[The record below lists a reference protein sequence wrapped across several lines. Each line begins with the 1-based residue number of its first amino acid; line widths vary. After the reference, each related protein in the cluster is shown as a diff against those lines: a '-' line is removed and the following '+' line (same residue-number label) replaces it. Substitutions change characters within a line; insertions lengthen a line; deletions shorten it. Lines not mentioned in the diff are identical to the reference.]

1 MKENKN
7 NDMKMKHVICGL
19 ALVLGA
25 GLIGCPEAMA
35 QKAKKQKNVKEETV
49 MTQEEKEKDTVSFL
63 LGYNL
68 GGQIA
73 QMPYEMSMESF
84 MEGFHKAV
92 KGEESGVSD
101 EDANR
106 ILSAWQTKM
115 QQEMQMRQQTENAR
129 MAAANKE
136 AGRKFLEENAKK
148 EGVQQTASGLQYKVN
163 VMGTGAK
170 PAATDKVKVHY
181 EGRLLSGE
189 KFDSSIDRGEPTS
202 FPLNA
207 VIKGWT
213 EGLQLMPVGSK
224 FTFYIPSE
232 LGYGD
237 RGVSSI
243 PAGSTLIF
251 EVELLEIN
259 PAE

>member
-1 MKENKN
+1 MKITKSLCAL
-7 NDMKMKHVICGL
+7 ML
-19 ALVLGA
+19 AA
-25 GLIGCPEAMA
+25 GIMGGTSAMA
-35 QKAKKQKNVKEETV
+35 QKTAKTKNVKEETT
-49 MTQEEKEKDTVSFL
+49 MTQQTKEKDTVSFL
-63 LGYNL
+63 LAYNL
-68 GGQIA
+68 GQQLS
-73 QMPYEMSMESF
+73 QMPYNINMESF
-84 MEGFHKAV
+84 VEGLQKALNNEPT
-92 KGEESGVSD
+92 GISEAET
-101 EDANR
+101 ER
-106 ILSAWQTKM
+106 IMTAWQTQM
-115 QQEMQMRQQTENAR
+115 QQEMQMRQQAENQKQSGT
-129 MAAANKE
+129 NKE
-136 AGRKFLEENAKK
+136 AGRKFMEENAKK
-148 EGVQQTASGLQYKVN
+148 EGVKQTASGLQYKVN
-163 VMGTGAK
+163 VMGKGAK

-181 EGRLLSGE
+181 EGRLITGE

-237 RGVSSI
+237 RAVSTI

>member
-1 MKENKN
+1 
-7 NDMKMKHVICGL
+7 
-19 ALVLGA
+19 
-25 GLIGCPEAMA
+25 MA
-35 QKAKKQKNVKEETV
+35 QDA
-49 MTQEEKEKDTVSFL
+49 KEKDTVSFL

-73 QMPYEMSMESF
+73 QMPYEVAIESF
-84 MEGFHKAV
+84 MEGFQKAV

-106 ILSAWQTKM
+106 ILSAWQNKM
-115 QQEMQMRQQTENAR
+115 QQEMQARQMEESLKE
-129 MAAANKE
+129 AAANKE
-136 AGRKFLEENAKK
+136 AGRKFMEENAKQ

-170 PAATDKVKVHY
+170 PAATDRVKVHY

-224 FTFYIPSE
+224 FTFYIPAD

-237 RGVSSI
+237 RAVSTI
-243 PAGSTLIF
+243 PAGSTLVF
-251 EVELLEIN
+251 DVELIEIN

>member
-1 MKENKN
+1 MKITKSLCAL
-7 NDMKMKHVICGL
+7 ML
-19 ALVLGA
+19 AA
-25 GLIGCPEAMA
+25 GIMGSSSAMA
-35 QKAKKQKNVKEETV
+35 QKTTKTKNVKEETT
-49 MTQEEKEKDTVSFL
+49 MTQEAKEKDTISFL
-63 LGYNL
+63 LGHSL
-68 GGQIA
+68 GMQLS
-73 QMPYEMSMESF
+73 QMPYEINMNDF
-84 MEGFHKAV
+84 MEGVRKAV
-92 KGEESGVSD
+92 NNEPTGISEE
-101 EDANR
+101 EAER
-106 ILSAWQTKM
+106 IMTAWQTKM
-115 QQEMQMRQQTENAR
+115 QQEMQMRQQAENQKQSG
-129 MAAANKE
+129 ANKE

-148 EGVQQTASGLQYKVN
+148 EGVKQTASGLQYKVN
-163 VMGTGAK
+163 VMGKGAK

-181 EGRLLSGE
+181 EGRLITGE

-237 RGVSSI
+237 RAVSTI

-259 PAE
+259 PKE

>member
-1 MKENKN
+1 
-7 NDMKMKHVICGL
+7 
-19 ALVLGA
+19 
-25 GLIGCPEAMA
+25 MA
-35 QKAKKQKNVKEETV
+35 QDA
-49 MTQEEKEKDTVSFL
+49 KEKDTVSFL

-73 QMPYEMSMESF
+73 QMPYEVAIESF
-84 MEGFHKAV
+84 MEGFQKAV

-106 ILSAWQTKM
+106 ILSAWQNKM
-115 QQEMQMRQQTENAR
+115 QQEMQARQMEES
-129 MAAANKE
+129 MKEAAANKE
-136 AGRKFLEENAKK
+136 AGRKFMEENAKQ

-170 PAATDKVKVHY
+170 PAATDRVKVHY

-207 VIKGWT
+207 VIRGWT

-224 FTFYIPSE
+224 FTFYIPAE

-237 RGVSSI
+237 RAVSTI
-243 PAGSTLIF
+243 PAGSTLVF
-251 EVELLEIN
+251 DVELIEIN

>member
-1 MKENKN
+1 
-7 NDMKMKHVICGL
+7 
-19 ALVLGA
+19 
-25 GLIGCPEAMA
+25 MA
-35 QKAKKQKNVKEETV
+35 QDA
-49 MTQEEKEKDTVSFL
+49 KEKDTVSFL

-73 QMPYEMSMESF
+73 QMPYEVAIESF
-84 MEGFHKAV
+84 MEGFQKAV

-106 ILSAWQTKM
+106 ILSAWQNKM
-115 QQEMQMRQQTENAR
+115 QQEMQARQMEESLKE
-129 MAAANKE
+129 AAANKE
-136 AGRKFLEENAKK
+136 AGRKFMEENAKQ

-170 PAATDKVKVHY
+170 PAATDRVKVHY

-224 FTFYIPSE
+224 FTFYIPAE

-237 RGVSSI
+237 RAVSTI
-243 PAGSTLIF
+243 PAGSTLVF
-251 EVELLEIN
+251 DVELIEIN
-259 PAE
+259 HAE

>member
-1 MKENKN
+1 MKITKSL
-7 NDMKMKHVICGL
+7 C
-19 ALVLGA
+19 ALMLVA
-25 GLIGCPEAMA
+25 GMIGQTSAIA
-35 QKAKKQKNVKEETV
+35 QKSAKAKNVKEETT
-49 MTQEEKEKDTVSFL
+49 MTQEAKEKDTISFL
-63 LGYNL
+63 LGHSL
-68 GGQIA
+68 GMQLS
-73 QMPYEMSMESF
+73 QMPYEVNVDDF
-84 MEGFHKAV
+84 MEGVRKAV
-92 KGEESGVSD
+92 KNEPIGISES
-101 EDANR
+101 EAER
-106 ILSAWQTKM
+106 ILSAWQTQM
-115 QQEMQMRQQTENAR
+115 QQEMQMRQQEESQKLS
-129 MAAANKE
+129 AANKE
-136 AGRKFLEENAKK
+136 AGRKFLEENAKNK
-148 EGVQQTASGLQYKVN
+148 DVKQTASGLQYKVN
-163 VMGTGAK
+163 VMGKGAK

-181 EGRLLSGE
+181 EGRLITGE

-237 RGVSSI
+237 RSVSTI

-259 PAE
+259 PKE

>member
-1 MKENKN
+1 MRNKKHDN
-7 NDMKMKHVICGL
+7 MKMKQMVCGL
-19 ALVLGA
+19 IVVLGLGMVA
-25 GLIGCPEAMA
+25 TPSAMA
-35 QKAKKQKNVKEETV
+35 QKAKKQKNETV
-49 MTQEEKEKDTVSFL
+49 MAQDAKEKDTVSFL

-73 QMPYEMSMESF
+73 QMPYEVAIESF
-84 MEGFHKAV
+84 MEGFQKAV

-106 ILSAWQTKM
+106 ILSAWQNKM
-115 QQEMQMRQQTENAR
+115 QQEMQARQMEESAKQ
-129 MAAANKE
+129 AAANKE
-136 AGRKFLEENAKK
+136 AGRKFMEENAKR
-148 EGVQQTASGLQYKVN
+148 EGIQQTVSGLQYKVN
-163 VMGTGAK
+163 VMGTGVK
-170 PAATDKVKVHY
+170 PAATDRVKVHY

-207 VIKGWT
+207 VIAGWT

-237 RGVSSI
+237 RAVSTI
-243 PAGSTLIF
+243 PAGSTLVF
-251 EVELLEIN
+251 DVELIEIN

>member
-1 MKENKN
+1 
-7 NDMKMKHVICGL
+7 
-19 ALVLGA
+19 
-25 GLIGCPEAMA
+25 MA
-35 QKAKKQKNVKEETV
+35 QDA
-49 MTQEEKEKDTVSFL
+49 KEKDTVSFL

-73 QMPYEMSMESF
+73 QMPYEVAIESF
-84 MEGFHKAV
+84 MEGFQKAV

-106 ILSAWQTKM
+106 ILSAWQNKM
-115 QQEMQMRQQTENAR
+115 QQEMQARQMEESLKE
-129 MAAANKE
+129 AAANKE
-136 AGRKFLEENAKK
+136 AGRKFMEENAKQ

-170 PAATDKVKVHY
+170 PAATDRVKVHY

-224 FTFYIPSE
+224 FTFYIPAE

-237 RGVSSI
+237 RAVSTI
-243 PAGSTLIF
+243 PAGSTLVF
-251 EVELLEIN
+251 DVELIEIN

>member
-1 MKENKN
+1 MKQL
-7 NDMKMKHVICGL
+7 VCGL
-19 ALVLGA
+19 IVVLGA
-25 GLIGCPEAMA
+25 GFVACPAAMA
-35 QKAKKQKNVKEETV
+35 QKAKKQKNETV
-49 MTQEEKEKDTVSFL
+49 MAQDAKEKDTVSFL

-73 QMPYEMSMESF
+73 QMPYEVAIESF
-84 MEGFHKAV
+84 MDGFQKAV

-106 ILSAWQTKM
+106 ILNEWQNKM
-115 QQEMQMRQQTENAR
+115 QQEMQARQMEEVQKA
-129 MAAANKE
+129 AAANKE
-136 AGRKFLEENAKK
+136 AGRKFMEENAKQ

-170 PAATDKVKVHY
+170 PAATDRVKVHY

-224 FTFYIPSE
+224 FTFYIPAE

-237 RGVSSI
+237 RAVSTI
-243 PAGSTLIF
+243 PAGSTLVF

-259 PAE
+259 PAD

>member
-1 MKENKN
+1 
-7 NDMKMKHVICGL
+7 MKMKHIACGL
-19 ALVLGA
+19 LLMAGA
-25 GLIGCPEAMA
+25 GLLASPSAMA
-35 QKAKKQKNVKEETV
+35 QKTKKQKNVKEETV
-49 MTQEEKEKDTVSFL
+49 MAQDAKEKDTVSLL
-63 LGYNL
+63 LGHNL
-68 GGQIA
+68 GTQIA
-73 QMPYEMSMESF
+73 QMPYEISLESF
-84 MEGFHKAV
+84 MDGFQKAL
-92 KGEESGVSD
+92 KGKESGVAE

-106 ILSAWQTKM
+106 ILSAWQMRM
-115 QQEMQMRQQTENAR
+115 QQEMQARQQAESQKQ
-129 MAAANKE
+129 AAENKE
-136 AGRKFLEENAKK
+136 AGRKFLEENAKQ

-181 EGRLLSGE
+181 EGRLLNGE

-224 FTFYIPSE
+224 FTFYIPAE

-237 RGVSSI
+237 RAVSTI

>member
-1 MKENKN
+1 
-7 NDMKMKHVICGL
+7 
-19 ALVLGA
+19 
-25 GLIGCPEAMA
+25 MA
-35 QKAKKQKNVKEETV
+35 QDA
-49 MTQEEKEKDTVSFL
+49 KEKDTVSFL

-73 QMPYEMSMESF
+73 QMPYEVAIESF
-84 MEGFHKAV
+84 MEGFRKAV

-106 ILSAWQTKM
+106 ILSAWQNKM
-115 QQEMQMRQQTENAR
+115 QQEMQARQMEESLKE
-129 MAAANKE
+129 AAANKE
-136 AGRKFLEENAKK
+136 AGRKFMEENAKQ

-170 PAATDKVKVHY
+170 PAATDRVKVHY

-224 FTFYIPSE
+224 FTFYIPAE

-237 RGVSSI
+237 RAVSTI
-243 PAGSTLIF
+243 PAGSTLVF
-251 EVELLEIN
+251 DVELIEIN